1 MFYFCIVKKIIGLW
15 CNGNTTD
22 SGPVIL
28 GSNPGSP
35 TKATLI
41 PRVVFFVCGGRLH
54 EGSLATT
61 AKQDAHVLMQ
71 ASAMYPCL
79 SQRCCPH
86 ATVVSIV
93 I

>member
-1 MFYFCIVKKIIGLW
+1 MVTLQ
-15 CNGNTTD
+15 
-22 SGPVIL
+22 IL
-28 GSNPGSP
+28 VLSFLVRIQVAQLKRLSLRGSFF
-35 TKATLI
+35 LYM
-41 PRVVFFVCGGRLH
+41 VVVACLLH